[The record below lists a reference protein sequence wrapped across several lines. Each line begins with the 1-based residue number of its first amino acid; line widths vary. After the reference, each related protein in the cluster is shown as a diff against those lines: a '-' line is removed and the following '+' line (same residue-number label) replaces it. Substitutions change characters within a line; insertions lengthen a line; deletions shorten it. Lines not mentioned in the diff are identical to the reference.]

1 MRRGKIE
8 TMVLCVSLETQRISV
23 LKRQK
28 EEKGL
33 AVLQGQIPFL
43 SVGGG
48 RVGDQS
54 KKKKKRQVSLN
65 Y

>member
-1 MRRGKIE
+1 M
-8 TMVLCVSLETQRISV
+8 SLETQRISV

-28 EEKGL
+28 EKKGL

-43 SVGGG
+43 SVGSR

-54 KKKKKRQVSLN
+54 KKKKKGK
-65 Y
+65 

>member
-1 MRRGKIE
+1 M
-8 TMVLCVSLETQRISV
+8 SLETQRISV

-43 SVGGG
+43 SVGNG

-54 KKKKKRQVSLN
+54 KKKQKTGK
-65 Y
+65 

>member
-1 MRRGKIE
+1 M
-8 TMVLCVSLETQRISV
+8 SLETQRISV

-28 EEKGL
+28 EKKGL

-43 SVGGG
+43 SVGSR

-54 KKKKKRQVSLN
+54 KKKKKKKKASEPKLLVRGLGSS
-65 Y
+65 

>member
-1 MRRGKIE
+1 M
-8 TMVLCVSLETQRISV
+8 SLETQRISV

-28 EEKGL
+28 EKKGL

-43 SVGGG
+43 SVGSR

-54 KKKKKRQVSLN
+54 KKKKKKASEPKLLVRGLGSS
-65 Y
+65 

>member
-1 MRRGKIE
+1 M
-8 TMVLCVSLETQRISV
+8 SLETQRISV

-28 EEKGL
+28 EDIVL
-33 AVLQGQIPFL
+33 TVLQGQIPFS

-54 KKKKKRQVSLN
+54 KKRIKASEPKLLERGLGSC
-65 Y
+65 